1 MALYYLYVKTH
12 NVTGLK
18 YLGYTKRD
26 VYQYSGSGIDWQSH
40 LEEFGYDFNTTVLL
54 QTEDKKEINDTG
66 RFFSELWDVANSSE
80 WANKIPETGGGSGQ
94 FRGRKHTIESR
105 EKMKASQKRIS
116 IGKKPTQACIDA
128 ARISNSKPKTAE
140 HRANLS
146 ASLTGKSYAEQ
157 GRSGMSIEAREKLSR
172 ERKGK
177 PRSEETKQKLR
188 EAAQKQWALKRAAA

>member
-54 QTEDKKEINDTG
+54 QTEDKKEINATG
-66 RFFSELWDVANSSE
+66 RFFSELWDVANSSG

-94 FRGRKHTIESR
+94 FHGRKHTIESR
-105 EKMKASQKRIS
+105 EKMKASQKLAAVGRTP
-116 IGKKPTQACIDA
+116 GQACIEA
-128 ARISNSKPKTAE
+128 ARLSNQGPKTDE

-146 ASLTGKSYAEQ
+146 AALMGRSYEDQ
-157 GRSGMSIEAREKLSR
+157 GRRELTLEEREKISASKR
-172 ERKGK
+172 GK

-188 EAAQKQWALKRAAA
+188 EAAQKQWALKKAA